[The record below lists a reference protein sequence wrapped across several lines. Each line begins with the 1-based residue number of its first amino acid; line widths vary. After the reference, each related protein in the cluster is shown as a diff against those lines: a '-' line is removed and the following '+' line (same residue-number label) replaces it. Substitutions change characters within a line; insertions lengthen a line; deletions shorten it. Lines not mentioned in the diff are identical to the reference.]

1 MFDLENFENYR
12 VSLVTKIAYL
22 IGVKE
27 EFLFGSESHFDKE
40 MIEDLNHNEKCK
52 IIRDLTIIRMDY
64 IRNYKSLS
72 YGQSNLIPIE
82 SMPEY
87 VNVDAIKELREKSID
102 VIKVDYSMTQKIAFI
117 NQYILENI
125 DRIKDL
131 FPNWIKWDYIKN
143 LFLMPGC
150 YSGMNGNNLQG
161 SSGTKTISNINT
173 YRKLIGTQKA
183 FYPYATY
190 VYWTENKMEKHYGNI
205 LLNDSKFLKL
215 LYASYGDTFKA
226 NSYVIDAKAQTKDY
240 VYNFISEATNVSV
253 FVDCENVDPYKF
265 ASVFMNL
272 DDGKISKVKKI
283 ILFDDVNTSTG
294 WDYLGSFLNIPIEHR
309 VIERVLENKSLV
321 DIAITASACTEYFQ
335 NNTESIILASSD
347 SDFWGLISSLKN
359 ANFLILNESSKASTT
374 VLSKLEQYNINYCF
388 MDDFAQDK
396 VQDYK
401 ERVLFKNIQTIIEEF
416 NTEGTFYYD
425 TPNDLLDYVYNLAGI
440 SGNPN
445 QVNQEKQTFYNKYLK
460 NGFIIE
466 PIEENGELTYKMKIY
481 KK

>member
-12 VSLVTKIAYL
+12 ISLVTKIAYL

-131 FPNWIKWDYIKN
+131 FPNWIKWEYIRN

-150 YSGMNGNNLQG
+150 YAGVNGCNLQG
-161 SSGTKTISNINT
+161 STGTKTVSKINMF
-173 YRKLIGTQKA
+173 RKLIGTQKA
-183 FYPYATY
+183 FYPYASY
-190 VYWTENKMEKHYGNI
+190 VYWEENKMEKHYGNI

-215 LYASYGDTFKA
+215 LYASYGDIFKA
-226 NSYVIDAKAQTKDY
+226 NNYVIDATSKTKDY
-240 VYNFISEATNVSV
+240 VYDFISEANNVSV

-265 ASVFMNL
+265 AAVFMNL
-272 DDGKISKVKKI
+272 DDEKIKKIKKI

-294 WDYLGSFLNIPIEHR
+294 WNYLGSILNLPIEHR

-321 DIAITASACTEYFQ
+321 DITITANACSEYYK

-347 SDFWGLISSLKN
+347 SDFWGLISSLN
-359 ANFLILNESSKASTT
+359 GARFLILNENYKASNT
-374 VLSKLEQYNINYCF
+374 VLAKLAQHKINYCF
-388 MDDFAQDK
+388 MEDFAQDK

-401 ERVLFKNIQTIIEEF
+401 ERVLFKNIQAILEEF